1 MNNFDQE
8 RIIEMAWED
17 HTSFEAIKRQFNI
30 SEDQCIKIMR
40 KNLSPS
46 SFKLW
51 RKRVHG
57 KKSKHEKK
65 IGEKHKKPLKHQA
78 YGHNKLK
85 SKPKK

>member
-1 MNNFDQE
+1 MNNYDQD

-17 HTSFEAIKRQFNI
+17 HTPFEAIERQFHI

-65 IGEKHKKPLKHQA
+65 IGKESKQLLNHQA
-78 YGHNKLK
+78 SGHNKLK